1 MKKAIFTLNIGGN
14 YDPDLTAITYPYLK
28 HYARKV
34 GAEFVEIK
42 ERKFPN
48 WPITYEKFQCYEL
61 AKDMDNDWNF
71 FIDCDTLIHPDMI
84 DITNY
89 LPMDTVAHHAND
101 FASIRWRYD
110 NYFWR
115 DGRNIGSCTWFN
127 VFSRWC
133 IDMFRPLD
141 DLTIEEIENNIF
153 PTWGELQSRMV
164 PPIRLIDDYACSR
177 NIAKYGLKFKT
188 VQNVMKDLGLES
200 LNFLCHFY
208 AIPTEEKIVRMEE
221 ILGEGRWNLDK
232 KLLEENFK

>member
-1 MKKAIFTLNIGGN
+1 
-14 YDPDLTAITYPYLK
+14 
-28 HYARKV
+28 
-34 GAEFVEIK
+34 
-42 ERKFPN
+42 
-48 WPITYEKFQCYEL
+48 
-61 AKDMDNDWNF
+61 
-71 FIDCDTLIHPDMI
+71 MI

-141 DLTIEEIENNIF
+141 DLTLEEIENNIF

-221 ILGEGRWNLDK
+221 ILGEGRWNLDN